1 MTYRLLVLLS
11 FLLCNVLSYAN
22 PSPLGLELDRSSLA
36 DLAKKYTI
44 IKKQPNHWDGYN
56 YYIDVQ
62 DIQLE
67 NISSAMVICNDHQI
81 IQAVVLSINKNKFQ
95 EFYDM
100 LANKYTIK
108 EKDVSLVGNKAVT
121 FTDDQCTIILD
132 APYLDFNM
140 ELAYITN
147 EFFKKF
153 TDKFDKERRQKKEKV
168 KELL

>member
-1 MTYRLLVLLS
+1 MAFKVLL
-11 FLLCNVLSYAN
+11 LLTILLSNALSYAN
-22 PSPLGLELDRSSLA
+22 PSPIGLELDKSNLS
-36 DLAKKYTI
+36 DLTKKYTI

-56 YYIDVQ
+56 YNIDVK

-67 NISSAMVICNDHQI
+67 NISSALIICNDQEV
-81 IQAVVLSINKNKFQ
+81 IQAVILSIKKHKFQ

-100 LANKYTIK
+100 LANKYTVK
-108 EKDVSLVGNKAVT
+108 EKNIPFVGNKLAI

-132 APYLDFNM
+132 APHLDFDM

-153 TDKFDKERRQKKEKV
+153 NDKSDKERKQKKDKV